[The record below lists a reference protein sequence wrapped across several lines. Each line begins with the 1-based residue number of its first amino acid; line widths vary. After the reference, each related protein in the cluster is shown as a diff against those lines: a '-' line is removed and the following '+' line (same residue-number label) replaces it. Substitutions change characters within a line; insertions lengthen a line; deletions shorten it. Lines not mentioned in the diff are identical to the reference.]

1 LKFRED
7 KKDNPLSKS
16 VHTFVVDVAE
26 NVEIHVVE
34 PISRKY
40 VVLLEFVI
48 FVCYNTNIIYSYK
61 SKCLGL
67 MLKATIIMTKLSKK
81 HCSNYI

>member
-1 LKFRED
+1 MKFRED

-40 VVLLEFVI
+40 VVSHFFYKIHTQYWEEGSRRL
-48 FVCYNTNIIYSYK
+48 NIPI
-61 SKCLGL
+61 
-67 MLKATIIMTKLSKK
+67 
-81 HCSNYI
+81 